1 MPDHLPISSLEKPVL
16 ILNPGGQYAKIL
28 DTKVR
33 EMGFAT
39 DFMPM
44 SGCKLTINQIN
55 DRYSA
60 VMIM

>member
-1 MPDHLPISSLEKPVL
+1 MSISSLEKPVL
-16 ILNPGGQYAKIL
+16 ILNPGGQYAKIF

-44 SGCKLTINQIN
+44 SGCKLTIDQTN

-60 VMIM
+60 VIIM